1 MNPDVCL
8 ESLTAA
14 GKQTFHKRW
23 QGFSPGCCNANQ
35 ELGRVAALR
44 VTHEMVGYRMGMRVD
59 QGLSNE

>member
-14 GKQTFHKRW
+14 GKQTSRKRW

-35 ELGRVAALR
+35 ELGRVAAKR
-44 VTHEMVGYRMGMRVD
+44 VTDEMVGHRNGDEDGSRI
-59 QGLSNE
+59 